1 MTKKREPGSFLLS
14 MIGKVRAD
22 MPLAVEELSDAEL
35 TRSMAR
41 GLSDFI
47 RAGIPDHAG
56 DDDYTT
62 LACVFALDR
71 AHAGY
76 HPNTGEAN
84 AIAQAHDLLA
94 EIDIEITPE
103 DLRGIWHSEG
113 FADFRQKFHQ
123 FGARRF
129 DDRSV

>member
-1 MTKKREPGSFLLS
+1 MR
-14 MIGKVRAD
+14 
-22 MPLAVEELSDAEL
+22 PLD
-35 TRSMAR
+35 
-41 GLSDFI
+41 
-47 RAGIPDHAG
+47 AG

-94 EIDIEITPE
+94 EIDIEITPK

-129 DDRSV
+129 DDRSVEENLAWLAELWECSRRACGVAVEFS